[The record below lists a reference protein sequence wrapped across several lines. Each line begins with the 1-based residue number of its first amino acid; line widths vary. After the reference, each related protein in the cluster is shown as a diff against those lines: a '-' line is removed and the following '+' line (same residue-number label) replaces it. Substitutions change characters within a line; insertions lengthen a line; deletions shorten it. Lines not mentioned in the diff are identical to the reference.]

1 MARLYD
7 ELVAYLAREK
17 VSQADFCRFTGFPA
31 STLNSMRHA
40 DAPKQ
45 STIDRLMAALETWHG
60 AAPVERDLRPRHY
73 EQAPRI
79 TDNAWADDAA
89 ASSGRYLAAL
99 RGSRFK
105 DGNGARTVIDL
116 SRIVTPAQASR
127 EPCFHCGIR
136 GEIGCDHRPA
146 ATEVL

>member
-31 STLNSMRHA
+31 STLASMRHA

-45 STIDRLMAALETWHG
+45 STVDRLMTALEIWQG
-60 AAPVERDLRPRHY
+60 AAPVEKNRRPRQY
-73 EQAPRI
+73 EVAPRI

-99 RGSRFK
+99 RGARFQ
-105 DGNGARTVIDL
+105 DGNAARTVIDL
-116 SRIVTPAQASR
+116 SRVARAASASR
-127 EPCFHCGIR
+127 EPCFHCGTR
-136 GEIGCDHRPA
+136 GELGCAHRPA
-146 ATEVL
+146 AMEVL